1 MPTLANIIKN
11 IDPPIELTA
20 TEYNALTTQQ
30 KNDGTVYYVTDGEE
44 SVIYKSGVAYGI
56 PASDLPFELGIENGV
71 YGYYTTGG
79 TFVGFKNP
87 TGNATAADVLS
98 GKTFANA
105 TSDSLT
111 GSMTNRG
118 AVSKALNCGDSYT
131 VPKGYHNGSGTV
143 TANSLASQTGVDSGK
158 TAATAATIRSEY
170 QAWVNGNKISG
181 SMATLTSANFSG
193 THSSTVAGA
202 ASSYVTK
209 STSAGYVANSTSVNT
224 LAAGTSPTIS
234 TTAATGTK
242 TINVKPG
249 YYNKISVNQ
258 TSAYNA
264 GTAAGYSS
272 GKTTGLSLSRGTY
285 ADFGNGQ
292 TNKSITVPNNC
303 LIFIYWSYSGRV
315 ADYCG
320 LYYKHGTTLTKVFLV
335 GYAANDDDHHYFT
348 MSYVDTTHVKVT
360 TTSNSPSYMI
370 FTLS

>member
-30 KNDGTVYYVTDGEE
+30 KNDGTVYYVTDGDE
-44 SVIYKSGVAYGI
+44 SVIYKSGVAYGV

-87 TGNATAADVLS
+87 TGNAAQKDVLS

-111 GSMTNRG
+111 GTMPNNG
-118 AVSKALNCGDSYT
+118 AVSPAALNCNGSYT
-131 VPKGYHNGSGTV
+131 IPAGYHNGSGVV
-143 TANSLASQTGVDSGK
+143 TANTLAAQTTVDDGK
-158 TAATAATIRSEY
+158 TAATAATIRSGY

-193 THSSTVAGA
+193 SHSSTVAGA
-202 ASSYVTK
+202 ASNYVTK
-209 STSAGYVANSTSVNT
+209 SSAAGYVASGTSVNT

-264 GTAAGYSS
+264 GLQGILS
-272 GKTTGLSLSRGTY
+272 GM
-285 ADFGNGQ
+285 
-292 TNKSITVPNNC
+292 
-303 LIFIYWSYSGRV
+303 
-315 ADYCG
+315 
-320 LYYKHGTTLTKVFLV
+320 TKVAHVSGENPAFSCTNGHTYFVLWALESGDDPTMTGGTFV
-335 GYAANDDDHHYFT
+335 SKIKFQSYNQKSLRSTGHAAIIKATSTKITITNDTNGDLYWKRI
-348 MSYVDTTHVKVT
+348 S
-360 TTSNSPSYMI
+360 
-370 FTLS
+370 